1 MGSLSHRPA
10 RALQSRSSFLGGR
23 PSYVLYYWEV
33 VDTHQLLQSSLQQ
46 LTSNAGAANASAV
59 PGTVS
64 STAGS
69 RTSPRGRRDDDD
81 QQQAKR
87 MAPLVA
93 SIDKLAAIHKG
104 MAHKRPRDREQLR
117 EMEDKRA
124 SLETCQMER
133 KRKFE
138 RICELRDLARQYR
151 RERVQLDSK
160 GKNFAVLQDFYDEE
174 IKSIEDELGELVDAP
189 TAFNRDNS

>member
-1 MGSLSHRPA
+1 
-10 RALQSRSSFLGGR
+10 
-23 PSYVLYYWEV
+23 
-33 VDTHQLLQSSLQQ
+33 
-46 LTSNAGAANASAV
+46 
-59 PGTVS
+59 
-64 STAGS
+64 
-69 RTSPRGRRDDDD
+69 
-81 QQQAKR
+81 

-117 EMEDKRA
+117 KMEDKRA